1 VVQTPP
7 HWRIWEQQQ
16 GQTPSENPS
25 ESVAPG
31 IPRERR
37 VCDVMR
43 FLNIQAHMM
52 HAPPNHPGDPMIP
65 MITFMD
71 FLSV

>member
-1 VVQTPP
+1 
-7 HWRIWEQQQ
+7 
-16 GQTPSENPS
+16 
-25 ESVAPG
+25 
-31 IPRERR
+31 
-37 VCDVMR
+37 MR

-71 FLSV
+71 FDAPRSQKLIRQTGALESLNAFNDRLLLLRLRRPLF